1 MNPLQEKEKIRFN
14 IKKIRNTLTE
24 REIKNRSNKIKNTIY
39 NMTEF
44 KIASTILFYVSYG
57 SEVYTHDMIKECIL
71 SEKKVVVPKTIL
83 ENEKL
88 TLSELLDWNHLELGA
103 YNILEPKDE
112 YLKEIQI
119 NSIDLFLIPGV
130 VFDLSGN
137 RIGHGKG
144 YYDKLLK
151 KEHSVSYFG
160 LAFEDQIVD
169 KIPIESHDVMMDKIV
184 TDKRVIDCKKTR

>member
-1 MNPLQEKEKIRFN
+1 MKRLVMKQSI
-14 IKKIRNTLTE
+14 T
-24 REIKNRSNKIKNTIY
+24 TIAI
-39 NMTEF
+39 M
-44 KIASTILFYVSYG
+44 ILVLAGCASL
-57 SEVYTHDMIKECIL
+57 CP
-71 SEKKVVVPKTIL
+71 KKVVVPKTIL

-88 TLSELLDWNHLELGA
+88 TLSELLDWNHLELGS

-151 KEHSVSYFG
+151 KEHSVSYIG
-160 LAFEDQIVD
+160 LAFEDQIID